1 MTQAGLGLRLKQ
13 QLTLTPRLQQ
23 SVKLLQLSALECV
36 QELNQAIA
44 QNPFLEEQADTAD
57 SRAQAEDG
65 ASEQSSTSD
74 DLDFPSGSGSGD
86 DPAPAQ
92 PVETSASETCEALA
106 RMTLLRHFPL
116 ELGNAPCE
124 GFAGLARGCFDWLCR
139 RRAVAG
145 TALLLMN

>member
-44 QNPFLEEQADTAD
+44 QNPFLEEQQENPD

-65 ASEQSSTSD
+65 ASESSSTSD
-74 DLDFPSGSGSGD
+74 DLDFPSSSGTGSSSGGD
-86 DPAPAQ
+86 DAP
-92 PVETSASETCEALA
+92 
-106 RMTLLRHFPL
+106 
-116 ELGNAPCE
+116 
-124 GFAGLARGCFDWLCR
+124 DWTEW
-139 RRAVAG
+139 
-145 TALLLMN
+145 TA